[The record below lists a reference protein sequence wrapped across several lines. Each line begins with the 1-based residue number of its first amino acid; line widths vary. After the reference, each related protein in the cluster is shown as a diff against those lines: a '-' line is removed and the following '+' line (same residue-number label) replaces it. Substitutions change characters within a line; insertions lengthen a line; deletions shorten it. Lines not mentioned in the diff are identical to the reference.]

1 MRVLIVRIGQFASS
15 LAIPLA
21 AGAVGSLF
29 TTPAIPTWYAQLV
42 KPFFTPPNWLF
53 SPIWTALYI
62 LMGIALYLVWTRGWN
77 DKYVQMA
84 IAIFAMQ
91 LTLNVL
97 WTFLFFGLHS
107 PFLGLVGIALL
118 WVAIILT
125 IIAFF
130 RVSAGA
136 AILLVPYFVWVSFA
150 AILNYAVFVLN
161 P

>member
-1 MRVLIVRIGQFASS
+1 MRVPIVRIVQFISS

-29 TTPAIPTWYAQLV
+29 TIPAIPTWYAVLV
-42 KPFFTPPNWLF
+42 KPFFTPPAWVF
-53 SPIWTALYI
+53 SPVWTVLYI
-62 LMGIALYLVWTRGWN
+62 LMGIALYLVWIKGWN

-84 IAIFAMQ
+84 IAIFAIQ

-107 PFLGLVGIALL
+107 PFLGLLGILLL
-118 WVAIILT
+118 WVAIILNVL
-125 IIAFF
+125 AFF

-150 AILNYAVFVLN
+150 AILNYAIFVLN